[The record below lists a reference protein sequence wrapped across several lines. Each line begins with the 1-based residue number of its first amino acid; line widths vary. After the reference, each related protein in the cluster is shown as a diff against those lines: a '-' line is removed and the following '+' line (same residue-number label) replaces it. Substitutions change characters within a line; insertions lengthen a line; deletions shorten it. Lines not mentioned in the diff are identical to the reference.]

1 MVSRYHLPPRFL
13 VYYYVKNALPI
24 LLLLLA
30 AHAGAQ
36 EHFTAPPPSQGRFLL
51 LDRDD
56 ASSLLSGGEDEDKS
70 GEAAEEEGP
79 GLDSLLDRLPISDYS
94 QDRWNKVRGDIE
106 TGRFQRE
113 EPAPLARVAVSTA
126 VPESPQPE
134 LEFTESGTSLSL
146 TGRKVIGFNYTGKR
160 YMNEQTN
167 VTRPRSLSLFEISQ
181 QLQVRMQGKVGTK
194 ITVNVDYDDTKE
206 DRQDISVVYQGDP
219 NEVVQNVSFG
229 DIDLSLPATEFV
241 SYNKQ
246 LFGIRADLRAKGFAL
261 TFIGSRTKG
270 QTKVRQYT
278 GNTRFQ
284 TVDLQDVNYLRRR
297 YYDIT
302 FGNTARLPIRP
313 GSELVYLD
321 TQSNLPVDNL
331 VISSITADDL
341 AQQTTT
347 YTGRFQRLSPGIDYT
362 VDYAKGILTF
372 SRGMNVQDVVI
383 IDYTNA
389 NGTLLSQNASTTT
402 LNTLGSGRL
411 KLVKT
416 LNDAPISTAPVQAD
430 FDAQVGWNREIK
442 TYYSIGQTNLVRDD
456 GRGSFTL
463 KLQDF
468 NRNEVAAPNT
478 AGQTV
483 KYPDNIEVDFEQGIF
498 RLTSPFQDP
507 DPGYAGTPDRQIYSA
522 APAARRLFRVEYS
535 YRFKT
540 FLLEPSIVVNSEIVT
555 VDRQKLR
562 KNEEYFI
569 DYDSGFITFYYPD
582 RIGQTSS
589 IEISYEVS
597 PFGGAGNLSLV
608 GGRVSYDFGALSLGS
623 SLLYQGGVKSAAV
636 PSVTDLTSSMFVYEG
651 DAQFRNLNVFGMKM
665 NVGGEIAQSRLN
677 PNLNDFALVDNME
690 GVKQEDS
697 PAMDR
702 NYWQIAANPAAGP
715 ADPTSVAWETVNVKS
730 KDINPAS
737 TSDGS
742 QQVLSINYDF
752 TRSTEVSIVYPLSAT
767 GLDFTQKT
775 AIELVLLGQGAGGP
789 QINLHFGQINED
801 ADGRGGQNFACAN
814 GVALLN
820 APKSEDLNCDG
831 QLSTAEDIGW
841 LYDPVG
847 QPNEIRY
854 GANNGRID
862 TADLNRNG
870 RLDQQDFSG
879 GSFGYASGTKFTD
892 TTDSIAKDHVDFS
905 GWRTWNR
912 PLFIA
917 SSDTFKW
924 NAIKQ
929 IRVTLKKGAGAGAL
943 NSGAIRFARIAAV
956 GNTWT
961 VQQSATAGTL
971 QLLGVN
977 NIDNPGYIPIYNA
990 GGAAAQVYNDLY
1002 GSVSE
1007 QRERTN
1013 TANVSEQALSVT
1025 YDSIVST
1032 SAVYAFR
1039 KYPQPLDISQHGE
1052 FRFLLFSS
1060 VTANASFYLKI
1071 GDENN
1076 YFKASVAPSALTGW
1090 RLITLRQ
1097 EDVNGDRIPDVWT
1110 NAGPYAVE
1118 ISSRG
1123 NPSLQQVSGILIGV
1137 ETSGGQQSGTFYL
1150 NEIHLAKPL
1159 TRTGEAKKVE
1169 ASFEIPGWMSFGGKH
1184 RETDRSFQTP
1194 VSVISNQDNEQQT
1207 AYLNFNRLPF
1217 FPLTFTGSRQV
1228 TVTPNTYVTGGSN
1241 LVTSLQQ
1248 GRVKKLDGAAAGN
1261 LSLGALP
1268 KLSLNY
1274 AGSRTE
1280 YDLLLR
1286 DDSRDAY
1293 SGALAYN
1300 PPFQFFL
1307 LPRSLSLTYS
1317 LTSNRVDY
1325 RRDDLLAAG
1334 AALAGLHRT
1343 SERVDAYGARLT
1355 FVPWRGS
1362 TFNPSYSLQETRE
1375 RKDELFSGNSYDYP
1389 KARQQT
1395 ADFNSNFML
1404 ARWFN
1409 PAVNYSVT
1417 TMENNNIVV
1426 TTVTVVAASAVYAPG
1441 EIKTVN
1447 RTAQGGV
1454 SLNFSVNDLA
1464 PRNRLL
1470 RSLVVSSN
1478 FQIQDGDTW
1487 QNVERDYDTADK
1499 LWVRDRLGPRNSL
1512 AQRTSLTTRDT
1523 FTSNQRWQP
1532 LEGYTLKGRLSPL
1545 STISITNNFSNSDQ
1559 RSDVTGTQSR
1569 SVNRTFPDAI
1579 LSLSQ
1584 LEVLAGAQS
1593 WARGATMNVKYS
1605 NNTNETRLISL
1616 DLTRSYGMDLRFRLL
1631 EKVDAAL
1638 SYNHRFTQRKDLRLD
1653 QITQQTERHDA
1664 TVQGTFD
1671 YRKFRFTP
1679 KLDFSVDHGKTG
1691 LGVVNQD
1698 LTVITPSLL
1707 LKTDFQAPKGLRLP
1721 FMKQAMVFSN
1731 RIVWTTT
1738 LSYALRK
1745 SPITVS
1751 ENTRLFSLNSSAD
1764 YEAAKNLRL
1773 TFNASVQRLW
1783 HKYLKQE
1790 DYLSYMAGSTLTFQ
1804 F

>member
-1 MVSRYHLPPRFL
+1 M
-13 VYYYVKNALPI
+13 KNALPI

-30 AHAGAQ
+30 APGGAQ
-36 EHFTAPPPSQGRFLL
+36 EHFTPPAPGQGRFLL
-51 LDRDD
+51 IDRED
-56 ASSLLSGGEDEDKS
+56 ASALFGEEKEFSGGA
-70 GEAAEEEGP
+70 GEEAESA

-113 EPAPLARVAVSTA
+113 EPAPLARIAVSTE
-126 VPESPQPE
+126 VPVSPQPE
-134 LEFTESGTSLSL
+134 LEFSESGTSLSL

-160 YMNEQTN
+160 YINEQTN

-181 QLQVRMQGKVGTK
+181 QLQVRMQGKVGQK

-206 DRQDISVVYQGDP
+206 DRQDISVVYQGDK

-229 DIDLSLPATEFV
+229 DIDLSLPSTEFV

-278 GNTRFQ
+278 GNTQFQ
-284 TVDLQDVNYLRRR
+284 TVDVQDVNYLRRR
-297 YYDIT
+297 YYDIAFRDQASFPST
-302 FGNTARLPIRP
+302 DGAAPGRLPIRP

-331 VISSITADDL
+331 TISSITADDL
-341 AQQTTT
+341 ALQTTT

-362 VDYAKGILTF
+362 VDYARSILTF
-372 SRGMNVQDVVI
+372 SRSMNAQDVVVI
-383 IDYTNA
+383 AYTNA
-389 NGTLLSQNASTTT
+389 NGTLLSQNTSSVTV
-402 LNTLGSGRL
+402 NTGGSGRF

-416 LNDAPISTAPVQAD
+416 LNDSPVSTGSITALDFASQA
-430 FDAQVGWNREIK
+430 GWNREIK

-468 NRNEVAAPNT
+468 NRNEVANAPNT
-478 AGQTV
+478 SGENV

-498 RLTSPFQDP
+498 RLTRPFQDP
-507 DPGYAGTPDRQIYSA
+507 DPALAGTPDRQIYSA

-540 FLLEPSIVVNSEIVT
+540 FMLEPSIVVNSEVVT
-555 VDRQKLR
+555 VDKQKLR

-582 RIGQTSS
+582 RIGQTSN

-608 GGRVSYDFGALSLGS
+608 GGRVSYDFGSLSLGS
-623 SLLYQGGVKSAAV
+623 SLLYQGGIKSAAV

-651 DAQFRNLNVFGMKM
+651 DVQFKNLNIFGMKM
-665 NVGGEIAQSRLN
+665 NAGGEIAQSRLN

-690 GVKQEDS
+690 GVKQEDAPS
-697 PAMDR
+697 MDR
-702 NYWQIAANPAAGP
+702 NYWYIAANPTTLP
-715 ADPTSVAWETVNVKS
+715 ADPASVAWETVDVKS
-730 KDINPAS
+730 RDINPQA

-742 QQVLSINYDF
+742 QQVLSVNYDF
-752 TRSTEVSIVYPLSAT
+752 TLSDEVSIVYPLSTT

-775 AIELVLLGQGAGGP
+775 AIEMVLLGQGAGGP
-789 QINLHFGQINED
+789 ELNLHFGQINED
-801 ADGRGGQNFACAN
+801 ADGTGGQNFACSN
-814 GVALLN
+814 GVALLG
-820 APKSEDLNCDG
+820 APRSEDLNCDG
-831 QLSTAEDIGW
+831 QLSNAEDTGW
-841 LYDPVG
+841 EYAPAG
-847 QPNEIRY
+847 KNSTRY
-854 GANNGRID
+854 GTNNGRID

-870 RLDQQDFSG
+870 RLDPQDFSG
-879 GSFGYASGTKFTD
+879 GSFGYVSGTKFTD
-892 TTDSIAKDHVDFS
+892 TTSMTEKDQVDFS

-917 SSDTFKW
+917 STETFKW

-929 IRVTLKKGAGAGAL
+929 VRVTLKKGAGTTL
-943 NSGAIRFARIAAV
+943 NSGTIRFARIAAV

-961 VQQSATAGTL
+961 VQQSTTSGSL

-977 NIDNPGYIPIYNA
+977 NIDNPGYTPIYNE
-990 GGAAAQVYNDLY
+990 GGAPSQVYNQLY

-1007 QRERTN
+1007 QRERSN
-1013 TANVSEQALSVT
+1013 SANVSEQALSVT
-1025 YDSIVST
+1025 YNSIS
-1032 SAVYAFR
+1032 SSSLVYAYR
-1039 KYPQPLDISQHGE
+1039 KYPQALDISQHAE
-1052 FRFLLFSS
+1052 FRFLIYSS

-1076 YFKASVAPSALTGW
+1076 YFKASVAPSSQAGW
-1090 RLITLRQ
+1090 RLITLGQ

-1110 NAGPYAVE
+1110 NAGTYAVE
-1118 ISSRG
+1118 VSSRG

-1137 ETSGGQQSGTFYL
+1137 ETSEGTRSGTFYL
-1150 NEIHLAKPL
+1150 NELHLAKPL
-1159 TRTGEAKKVE
+1159 TRTGEARKAE
-1169 ASFEIPGWMSFGGKH
+1169 ASFEIPGWMTFGGKH

-1207 AYLNFNRLPF
+1207 AYLNFNRLSF

-1248 GRVKKLDGAAAGN
+1248 GRVKRLDGTAAGN
-1261 LSLGALP
+1261 ITIGALP
-1268 KLSLNY
+1268 RLSLNY
-1274 AGSRTE
+1274 AGNRTE
-1280 YDLLLR
+1280 YDLLMR
-1286 DDSRDAY
+1286 DDSRDVY
-1293 SGALAYN
+1293 SGALTYN

-1307 LPRSLSLTYS
+1307 LPRTLGLNYS
-1317 LTSNRVDY
+1317 LTSSRVDY
-1325 RRDDLLAAG
+1325 SRDGLLAAG
-1334 AALAGLHRT
+1334 ASLNGLFRT
-1343 SERVDAYGARLT
+1343 EERVDAYGARLT

-1362 TFNPSYSLQETRE
+1362 TFNPSYSRQETRE
-1375 RKDELFSGNSYDYP
+1375 RKDELFSGSSYDYP
-1389 KARQQT
+1389 KSRQQT
-1395 ADFNSNFML
+1395 VDFNSNFML
-1404 ARWFN
+1404 ARWLN

-1417 TMENNNIVV
+1417 TMENNNIVF
-1426 TTVTVVAASAVYAPG
+1426 TTVTVVTSSAVYAPG

-1454 SLNFSVNDLA
+1454 SLNFSMNDLV

-1487 QNVERDYDTADK
+1487 QNVERDYDASGK
-1499 LWVRDRLGPRNSL
+1499 LWVRDRLGPDNLL
-1512 AQRTSLTTRDT
+1512 AQRTSLTTRDS
-1523 FTSNQRWQP
+1523 FSSNQRWQP
-1532 LEGYTLKGRLSPL
+1532 LEGYALKGRLAPL
-1545 STISITNNFSNSDQ
+1545 STLSITNNFSSTLQN
-1559 RSDVTGTQSR
+1559 SDVTGTRSR
-1569 SVNRTFPDAI
+1569 TVNRTFPDAI
-1579 LSLSQ
+1579 LSVSQ
-1584 LEVLAGAQS
+1584 LETLAGVQS
-1593 WARGATMNVKYS
+1593 WARGATMNVKFS
-1605 NNTNETRLISL
+1605 NNTNETRMISL

-1631 EKVDAAL
+1631 DKVDASL
-1638 SYNHRFTQRKDLRLD
+1638 SYNHRLTQRSDLRLS
-1653 QITQQTERHDA
+1653 QVTQRTERHDA
-1664 TVQGTFD
+1664 TIQGTFD
-1671 YRKFRFTP
+1671 HRKFRFTP
-1679 KLDFSVDHGKTG
+1679 KIDFATDYGRTG

-1721 FMKQAMVFSN
+1721 FMKQAVVFSN
-1731 RIVWTTT
+1731 RIVWTST

-1751 ENTRLFSLNSSAD
+1751 ENTRLFSLNSNAD

-1790 DYLSYMAGSTLTFQ
+1790 DHLSYTAGSTLTFQ

>member
-1 MVSRYHLPPRFL
+1 M
-13 VYYYVKNALPI
+13 KNALPI

-30 AHAGAQ
+30 APAGA
-36 EHFTAPPPSQGRFLL
+36 EEYFTAPPASQGRFLL
-51 LDRDD
+51 LDRDE
-56 ASSLLSGGEDEDKS
+56 ASSLFDDEEEETAP
-70 GEAAEEEGP
+70 GEEEGP
-79 GLDSLLDRLPISDYS
+79 GKGLDSLLDRLPISDYS
-94 QDRWNKVRGDIE
+94 QDRWNKVRRDIE
-106 TGRFQRE
+106 TGRFQSE
-113 EPAPLARVAVSTA
+113 QPPPLVQVAVSTV
-126 VPESPQPE
+126 VPESPPPE

-160 YMNEQTN
+160 YIEEQTN

-246 LFGIRADLRAKGFAL
+246 LFGIRADLRAKGFAM

-270 QTKVRQYT
+270 QTKVKQYT
-278 GNTRFQ
+278 GNTQFQ
-284 TVDLQDVNYLRRR
+284 TVDIQDVNYLRRR
-297 YYDIT
+297 YYDVAFRDHAAFPST
-302 FGNTARLPIRP
+302 DGAAPGRLPIQP
-313 GSELVYLD
+313 GSEIIYLD
-321 TQSNLPVDNL
+321 SQSSLPVDNL
-331 VISSITADDL
+331 TISSITADDL
-341 AQQTTT
+341 ALQTTT
-347 YTGRFQRLSPGIDYT
+347 YTGRFQRLSPGVDYT
-362 VDYAKGILTF
+362 MDYAKGVLTF
-372 SRGMNVQDVVI
+372 SRSMNVQDVVI

-389 NGTLLSQNASTTT
+389 NGTLLSQNTSSVTV
-402 LNTLGSGRL
+402 NTGGSGRL
-411 KLVKT
+411 KLIKT
-416 LNDAPISTAPVQAD
+416 LNDAPVSTGTITDLDFASQA
-430 FDAQVGWNREIK
+430 GWNREIK

-463 KLQDF
+463 QLQDF
-468 NRNEVAAPNT
+468 NRNEVSASDT
-478 AGQTV
+478 RGQTV

-498 RLTSPFQDP
+498 NLKYPFQDP
-507 DPGYAGTPDRQIYSA
+507 ELSGTPDRQIYSA
-522 APAARRLFRVEYS
+522 SPAARRLFRVEYS

-540 FLLEPSIVVNSEIVT
+540 FLLEPSIVVNSEVVT
-555 VDRQKLR
+555 VDKQKLR
-562 KNEEYFI
+562 KNEEYYI

-608 GGRVSYDFGALSLGS
+608 GGRVSYDFGSKLSLGS
-623 SLLYQGGVKSAAV
+623 SILYQGGIKSAAV

-651 DAQFRNLNVFGMKM
+651 DVRFKDLNIFGMKM
-665 NVGGEIAQSRLN
+665 SVGGEIAQSRLN
-677 PNLNDFALVDNME
+677 PNLNDYALVDNME

-702 NYWQIAANPAAGP
+702 NYWYIAANPTGSP
-715 ADPTSVAWETVNVKS
+715 ADPTSLSWESVDVRS
-730 KDINPAS
+730 RDINPQS

-742 QQVLSINYDF
+742 QQVLSLNYDF
-752 TRSTEVSIVYPLSAT
+752 TLSNEVSIVYPLSTT
-767 GLDFTQKT
+767 GADFTQKT
-775 AIELVLLGQGAGGP
+775 AIEMVLYGQGSGGP
-789 QINLHFGQINED
+789 EINVHFGQINED
-801 ADGRGGQNFACAN
+801 ADGRGGADFACSN
-814 GVALLN
+814 GVALLG

-831 QLSTAEDIGW
+831 QLSNAEDIGW
-841 LYDPVG
+841 LYSPVG
-847 QPNEIRY
+847 QPNEARY

-870 RLDQQDFSG
+870 RLDPQDFSG
-879 GSFGYASGTKFTD
+879 GSFGYVTGTNFTD
-892 TTDSIAKDHVDFS
+892 TTDQVDKNQVDFS
-905 GWRTWNR
+905 GWRTWNK
-912 PLFIA
+912 PIFIA
-917 SSDTFKW
+917 STETYKW

-929 IRVTLKKGAGAGAL
+929 VRITLKKGAGTTL
-943 NSGAIRFARIAAV
+943 NSGTIRFARIAAV
-956 GNTWT
+956 GNTWS
-961 VQQSATAGTL
+961 VQQSTTTGTL

-977 NIDNPGYIPIYNA
+977 NIDNPGYTPIYDA
-990 GGAAAQVYNDLY
+990 GGVPSQVYNDLY

-1013 TANVSEQALSVT
+1013 STNVSEQALSLT
-1025 YDSIVST
+1025 YNSIVST
-1032 SAVYAFR
+1032 SAVYAYR
-1039 KYPQPLDISQHGE
+1039 KYQRPLDISQHAE
-1052 FRFLLFSS
+1052 FRFLLYSS

-1076 YFKASVAPSALTGW
+1076 YFKASVAPAALPGW
-1090 RLITLRQ
+1090 RLITLNQ
-1097 EDVNGDRIPDVWT
+1097 EDVNGDKIPDVWT
-1110 NAGPYAVE
+1110 NGSPYAVE
-1118 ISSRG
+1118 VSSRG

-1137 ETSGGQQSGTFYL
+1137 ETSEGQQSGTFYL
-1150 NEIHLAKPL
+1150 NEIHLAEPL
-1159 TRTGEAKKVE
+1159 TRIGEAKKAE

-1207 AYLNFNRLPF
+1207 AYLNFNRLTF

-1248 GRVKKLDGAAAGN
+1248 GRVEKLDGTAAGN
-1261 LSLGALP
+1261 LAIGALP
-1268 KLSLNY
+1268 RLSLNY
-1274 AGSRTE
+1274 SGNRTE
-1280 YDLLLR
+1280 YDLLKR
-1286 DDSRDAY
+1286 DDSRDVY
-1293 SGALAYN
+1293 SGAMTYT

-1307 LPRSLSLTYS
+1307 LPRSLSLNYS

-1325 RRDDLLAAG
+1325 RRDILLSEG
-1334 AALAGLHRT
+1334 ASLDGLYRT
-1343 SERVDAYGARLT
+1343 EERIDAYGARLT

-1375 RKDELFSGNSYDYP
+1375 QKDELFSGNSYDYP

-1395 ADFNSNFML
+1395 VDFNSNFMF

-1409 PAVNYSVT
+1409 PAINYSVT

-1426 TTVTVVAASAVYAPG
+1426 TTVTVVTSSAVYAPG

-1499 LWVRDRLGPRNSL
+1499 LWVRDRLGPKNSL

-1532 LEGYTLKGRLSPL
+1532 LEGYALKGRLAPL
-1545 STISITNNFSNSDQ
+1545 STISITNNFSRTDQ
-1559 RSDVTGTQSR
+1559 HSDVTGTRSR
-1569 SVNRTFPDAI
+1569 TVNRTFPDAI
-1579 LSLSQ
+1579 LSISQ
-1584 LEVLAGAQS
+1584 LETLAGAQS
-1593 WARGATMNVKYS
+1593 WARGATMNVKFS
-1605 NNTNETRLISL
+1605 NNTNETKLVSL

-1631 EKVDAAL
+1631 EKVDASL
-1638 SYNHRFTQRKDLRLD
+1638 SYNHRFTQREDLRLK
-1653 QITQQTERHDA
+1653 QITQQTEHHDA
-1664 TVQGTFD
+1664 TIQGTFEHK
-1671 YRKFRFTP
+1671 KFRFTP
-1679 KLDFSVDHGKTG
+1679 KLDFAVDYGKTG

-1731 RIVWTTT
+1731 RIIWTTT

-1745 SPITVS
+1745 SPVTVS

-1790 DYLSYMAGSTLTFQ
+1790 DYLSYTAGSTLTFQ

>member
-1 MVSRYHLPPRFL
+1 MTVRRARRPPRA
-13 VYYYVKNALPI
+13 VAHYYVKNALPI
-24 LLLLLA
+24 LFLLLA
-30 AHAGAQ
+30 APAGARD
-36 EHFTAPPPSQGRFLL
+36 HFAAPASPQGRFLL

-56 ASSLLSGGEDEDKS
+56 ASSLFPEEK
-70 GEAAEEEGP
+70 AEEAEAGADGDGP

-106 TGRFQRE
+106 TGRFQQE
-113 EPAPLARVAVSTA
+113 APAPLARVAVSTE
-126 VPESPQPE
+126 VPESPPPE

-167 VTRPRSLSLFEISQ
+167 ITRPRSLSLFEISQ

-278 GNTRFQ
+278 GNTQFQ
-284 TVDLQDVNYLRRR
+284 TVDVQDVNYLRRR

-302 FGNTARLPIRP
+302 FGNTARLPIQP

-321 TQSNLPVDNL
+321 AQSNLPVDNL
-331 VISSITADDL
+331 TISSITADDL
-341 AQQTTT
+341 ARQTTT

-372 SRGMNVQDVVI
+372 SRSLNVQDVVI
-383 IDYTNA
+383 IDYTNSG
-389 NGTLLSQNASTTT
+389 GTFLSQNSSTST
-402 LNTLGSGRL
+402 LDTLGSGRL

-430 FDAQVGWNREIK
+430 FDAQVGWNRELK

-468 NRNEVAAPNT
+468 NRNEVSAQDT
-478 AGQTV
+478 QGQPV
-483 KYPDNIEVDFEQGIF
+483 RYPDNIEVDFEQGIF
-498 RLTSPFQDP
+498 RLKNPFQDP
-507 DPGYAGTPDRQIYSA
+507 DPALAGTPDRQIYSA
-522 APAARRLFRVEYS
+522 APSARRLFRVEYS

-540 FLLEPSIVVNSEIVT
+540 FLLEPSIVVNSEVVT
-555 VDRQKLR
+555 VDKTKLR

-582 RIGQTSS
+582 RIGQTSN
-589 IEISYEVS
+589 IEIGYEVS

-608 GGRVSYDFGALSLGS
+608 GGRVSYDLGSKLSLGS
-623 SLLYQGGVKSAAV
+623 SLLYQGGIKSAAV

-651 DAQFRNLNVFGMKM
+651 DLQFKNLNLFGMRM
-665 NVGGEIAQSRLN
+665 NMGGEIAQSRLN

-702 NYWQIAANPAAGP
+702 NYWYIAANPMAAP
-715 ADPTSVAWETVNVKS
+715 ADPASIAWETVDVKS
-730 KDINPAS
+730 RDINPQS

-742 QQVLSINYDF
+742 QQVLSVNYDF
-752 TRSTEVSIVYPLSAT
+752 TLSDEVSIVYPLSAT

-775 AIELVLLGQGAGGP
+775 AIEMVLHGQGAGGP
-789 QINLHFGQINED
+789 EINLHFGQINED
-801 ADGRGGQNFACAN
+801 ADGQGGDNFACSN
-814 GVALLN
+814 GVALLG

-831 QLSTAEDIGW
+831 QLSNAEDVGW
-841 LYDPVG
+841 LYQGPV
-847 QPNEIRY
+847 NSVRY

-870 RLDQQDFSG
+870 RLDPQDFSG
-879 GSFGYASGTKFTD
+879 GSFGYVSGTKFTD
-892 TTDSIAKDHVDFS
+892 TTDSFEKDQVDFS
-905 GWRTWNR
+905 GWRTWNK
-912 PLFIA
+912 PIFIA
-917 SSDTFKW
+917 STETFKW

-929 IRVTLKKGAGAGAL
+929 VRLTLKKGATSNNAGT
-943 NSGAIRFARIAAV
+943 IRFARIAAV

-961 VQQSATAGTL
+961 VQQSTATGSL

-977 NIDNPGYIPIYNA
+977 NIDNPGYTPIYNE
-990 GGAAAQVYNDLY
+990 GGAPSQVYNELY

-1013 TANVSEQALSVT
+1013 SANVSEQALSVT

-1032 SAVYAFR
+1032 SSVYAYR
-1039 KYPQPLDISQHGE
+1039 KYPQPLDISQHAE
-1052 FRFLLFSS
+1052 FRFLLYSS

-1110 NAGPYAVE
+1110 NGSPYAVE
-1118 ISSRG
+1118 VSSRG

-1137 ETSGGQQSGTFYL
+1137 ETSEGQHSGTFYL
-1150 NEIHLAKPL
+1150 NEIHLARPL
-1159 TRTGEAKKVE
+1159 TRTGEARKAE

-1207 AYLNFNRLPF
+1207 AYLNFNRLSF
-1217 FPLTFTGSRQV
+1217 FPLTFTGSRQI

-1248 GRVKKLDGAAAGN
+1248 GRVKKLDGTAAGN

-1268 KLSLNY
+1268 KVSVNY

-1280 YDLLLR
+1280 YDLLMR
-1286 DDSRDAY
+1286 DDSRDVY
-1293 SGALAYN
+1293 SGALTYN
-1300 PPFQFFL
+1300 PPLQFFL

-1317 LTSNRVDY
+1317 LTNNRVDY

-1334 AALAGLHRT
+1334 ASLDGLFRT
-1343 SERVDAYGARLT
+1343 EERVDAYGARLT

-1375 RKDELFSGNSYDYP
+1375 RKDELVSGSSYDYP

-1395 ADFNSNFML
+1395 VDFNSNFML

-1417 TMENNNIVV
+1417 TMENNNIVA
-1426 TTVTVVAASAVYAPG
+1426 TTVTVVTSSAVYAPG

-1487 QNVERDYDTADK
+1487 QNVERDYDTAGK
-1499 LWVRDRLGPRNSL
+1499 LWVRDSLGPKNSL

-1523 FTSNQRWQP
+1523 FNSNQRWQP
-1532 LEGYTLKGRLSPL
+1532 LEGYALKGRLAPL
-1545 STISITNNFSNSDQ
+1545 STLSITNNFSSSYQ
-1559 RSDVTGTQSR
+1559 RSDVTGTRSR
-1569 SVNRTFPDAI
+1569 TVNRTFPDAI
-1579 LSLSQ
+1579 ISISQ
-1584 LEVLAGAQS
+1584 LETLAGARS
-1593 WARGATMNVKYS
+1593 WARNATMNVKYS
-1605 NNTNETRLISL
+1605 NNTNEAKLISL

-1638 SYNHRFTQRKDLRLD
+1638 SYNHRFTQREDLRLN
-1653 QITQQTERHDA
+1653 QVTQQTTHHDA
-1664 TVQGTFD
+1664 TIQGTFD
-1671 YRKFRFTP
+1671 HRKFRFTP
-1679 KLDFSVDHGKTG
+1679 KIDFATDHGKTG

-1707 LKTDFQAPKGLRLP
+1707 MKTDFQAPKGLRLP

-1745 SPITVS
+1745 SPVTVS

-1790 DYLSYMAGSTLTFQ
+1790 DYLSYTAGSTLTFQ

>member
-1 MVSRYHLPPRFL
+1 
-13 VYYYVKNALPI
+13 VKNALPI

-30 AHAGAQ
+30 PSAGAQ
-36 EHFTAPPPSQGRFLL
+36 EHFIAPQPAQGRFLL

-56 ASSLLSGGEDEDKS
+56 ASSLFS
-70 GEAAEEEGP
+70 EEEGEDGTGAAAEGDET
-79 GLDSLLDRLPISDYS
+79 GLDSILDRLPISDYS

-113 EPAPLARVAVSTA
+113 DTLPLARIAVSTET
-126 VPESPQPE
+126 PESPPPE

-146 TGRKVIGFNYTGKR
+146 TGRKVIGFNYSGKR

-167 VTRPRSLSLFEISQ
+167 VTRPRSLSLFEITQ
-181 QLQVRMQGKVGTK
+181 QMQVRMQGKVGEK

-206 DRQDISVVYQGDP
+206 DRQDISVVYRGDP

-246 LFGIRADLRAKGFAL
+246 LFGIRADLRAKGFAM

-270 QTKVRQYT
+270 QTKVKQYT
-278 GNTRFQ
+278 GNTQFQ
-284 TVDLQDVNYLRRR
+284 TVDIQDVNYLRRR
-297 YYDIT
+297 YYDLT
-302 FGNTARLPIRP
+302 FGNTGRLPIQP
-313 GSELVYLD
+313 GSEIVYLD

-331 VISSITADDL
+331 IISSITADDL

-389 NGTLLSQNASTTT
+389 NGTLLSQNASTST

-416 LNDAPISTAPVQAD
+416 LNDAPISSAPVQAD

-478 AGQTV
+478 AGETV
-483 KYPDNIEVDFEQGIF
+483 KYPENIEVDFEQGIF
-498 RLTSPFQDP
+498 KLNHPFQDP
-507 DPGYAGTPDRQIYSA
+507 SEAAGTPDRQIYSA
-522 APAARRLFRVEYS
+522 SPAARRLFRVEYS

-555 VDRQKLR
+555 VDKQKLR

-608 GGRVSYDFGALSLGS
+608 GGRVSYDFGSKLSLGS
-623 SLLYQGGVKSAAV
+623 SLLYQGGIKAAAV

-651 DAQFRNLNVFGMKM
+651 DVQFKNLNIFGMRM
-665 NVGGEIAQSRLN
+665 NMGGEVAQSRLN

-697 PAMDR
+697 PAMDK
-702 NYWQIAANPAAGP
+702 NYWYIAANPSAGP
-715 ADPTSVAWETVNVKS
+715 ADPASIGWETVDVKS
-730 KDINPAS
+730 RDINPAS

-742 QQVLSINYDF
+742 QQVLSMNYSFSALND
-752 TRSTEVSIVYPLSAT
+752 EVSIVYPLSTT

-775 AIELVLLGQGAGGP
+775 AIEMVLYGQGAGGP
-789 QINLHFGQINED
+789 EINLHFGQINED
-801 ADGRGGQNFACAN
+801 ADGQGGDNFACSN
-814 GVALLN
+814 GVALLS

-831 QLSTAEDIGW
+831 QLSNAEDIGW
-841 LYDPVG
+841 LYQGPV
-847 QPNEIRY
+847 NSVRY

-870 RLDQQDFSG
+870 RLDPQDFSG
-879 GSFGYASGTKFTD
+879 GSFGYISGTKFTD
-892 TTDSIAKDHVDFS
+892 TTDAAEKDQVNFS
-905 GWRTWNR
+905 GWRTWNK

-917 SSDTFKW
+917 STETYKW
-924 NAIKQ
+924 NAVKQ
-929 IRVTLKKGAGAGAL
+929 VRITLRKGASTTL
-943 NSGAIRFARIAAV
+943 DSGTIRFARIAAV

-961 VQQSATAGTL
+961 VQQSTTTGTL

-977 NIDNPGYIPIYNA
+977 NIDNPGYTPIYDV
-990 GGAAAQVYNDLY
+990 GGSPSQVYNELY

-1013 TANVSEQALSVT
+1013 SSNVTEQALSVT

-1032 SAVYAFR
+1032 SAVYAYR
-1039 KYPQPLDISQHGE
+1039 KYPQPLDISQHAE
-1052 FRFLLFSS
+1052 FRFLLYSS
-1060 VTANASFYLKI
+1060 VTANASFYIKI

-1076 YFKASVAPSALTGW
+1076 YFKASVAPSALAGW
-1090 RLITLRQ
+1090 RLITLGQ
-1097 EDVNGDRIPDVWT
+1097 EDVNGDKIPDVWT
-1110 NAGPYAVE
+1110 NASTYAVE

-1137 ETSGGQQSGTFYL
+1137 ETSEGQHSGTFYL
-1150 NEIHLAKPL
+1150 NELHLAKPL
-1159 TRTGEAKKVE
+1159 TRTGEAKKAE

-1207 AYLNFNRLPF
+1207 AYLNFNRLSF

-1228 TVTPNTYVTGGSN
+1228 TVTPNTYVTGTSS
-1241 LVTSLQQ
+1241 LVNSLQQ
-1248 GRVKKLDGAAAGN
+1248 GRVKKLDGTAAGN

-1268 KLSLNY
+1268 KISLNY
-1274 AGSRTE
+1274 AGNRTE
-1280 YDLLLR
+1280 YELLMR
-1286 DDSRDAY
+1286 DDSRDVY
-1293 SGALAYN
+1293 SGALTYT

-1317 LTSNRVDY
+1317 LTNNRVDY
-1325 RRDDLLAAG
+1325 RESDLAAAG
-1334 AALAGLHRT
+1334 ASLDGLYRT
-1343 SERVDAYGARLT
+1343 EERIDAYGARLT

-1362 TFNPSYSLQETRE
+1362 TLNPSYSLQETRE
-1375 RKDELFSGNSYDYP
+1375 KKDELFSGNSYDYP

-1395 ADFNSNFML
+1395 VDFNSNFMF

-1426 TTVTVVAASAVYAPG
+1426 TTVTVVTSTAVYSPG

-1487 QNVERDYDTADK
+1487 QNVERDYDTSDK
-1499 LWVRDRLGPRNSL
+1499 LWIRDRLGPKNSL

-1532 LEGYTLKGRLSPL
+1532 LEGYALKGRLSPL
-1545 STISITNNFSNSDQ
+1545 STISITNNFSNTYQ

-1569 SVNRTFPDAI
+1569 TVNRTFPDAI
-1579 LSLSQ
+1579 LSISQ

-1638 SYNHRFTQRKDLRLD
+1638 SYNHRFTQREDLRLN
-1653 QITQQTERHDA
+1653 QVTQQTEHHDA

-1671 YRKFRFTP
+1671 HRKFRFTP
-1679 KLDFSVDHGKTG
+1679 KVDFSLDYGKTG
-1691 LGVVNQD
+1691 LGVINQD

-1790 DYLSYMAGSTLTFQ
+1790 DYLSYTAGSTLTFQ